1 MTTTKCI
8 FIISL
13 LIWTYPGLSAQ
24 ESTDWERSR
33 IVKFEQ
39 SLEIPAKS
47 KDGSAF
53 RDLLPLEWRLLS
65 NSRNIYKVSWSSEV
79 TESEVEAY
87 LDQLP
92 GIVYYHKDAPVQD
105 RQGIVPNDTD
115 YGLQW
120 WLPQIKADLA
130 WTQSTGG
137 LSAVGD
143 TVVIALLERQGPDFQ
158 HEDLQD
164 GVVWVNRGE
173 IPNDEIDNDNNGYID
188 DYRGINMN
196 VGSDQH
202 AQDLNRHASPILGI
216 IGANTNNGLGVSAI
230 NWQSKIMV
238 LSGVELISQIVE
250 GYEYVIQMRK
260 RYEESNGADGALIVA
275 TNASFGRDNAFP
287 GDFPAW
293 CEMYDAMGQYGILTA
308 AATANANIDVD
319 QVGDLPTLCPSEFV
333 IGITSTNREDRK
345 AQGAAFGVENI
356 DMGAPGVSIL
366 TTYPGN
372 LYSLFDGT
380 SAAAPM
386 VSGAIGLLYAMPSE
400 ALAQGLRDDP
410 VATGLSIK
418 KAILDGVDRVSDL
431 DGKTVTGGRLNIG
444 RSMVELA
451 KNYGEDPNG
460 IVIGNLY
467 PNPVSKELTYVFNS
481 NEYSKQHEVLIFNT
495 LGQLVMSDQN
505 FPSVF
510 GEDRYILDVS
520 ALGNGSYLLTIRDQK
535 KVTSV
540 RFVKID

>member
-1 MTTTKCI
+1 MCLTAQV
-8 FIISL
+8 SL
-13 LIWTYPGLSAQ
+13 
-24 ESTDWERSR
+24 DWERSR

-39 SLEIPAKS
+39 SMEIPAKS
-47 KDGSAF
+47 KDDSEN
-53 RDLLPLEWRLLS
+53 RDLLPLEWHLLS
-65 NSRNIYKVSWSSEV
+65 STRNIYKVSWSSEV
-79 TESEVEAY
+79 VESAVDRY

-92 GIVYYHKDAPVQD
+92 GIVYYHKDAPVQY

-120 WLPQIKADLA
+120 WLPKIKADLA

-137 LSAVGD
+137 LSAIGD
-143 TVVIALLERQGPDFQ
+143 TVVIAVLERQGPDFQ

-164 GVVWVNRGE
+164 GLVWVNRGE
-173 IPNDEIDNDNNGYID
+173 VPDDGIDNDNNGYID
-188 DYRGINMN
+188 DFRGINMN

-202 AQDLNRHASPILGI
+202 VQDLNRHSSPILGI

-250 GYEYVIQMRK
+250 AYEYVIQMRE
-260 RYEESNGADGALIVA
+260 RYEASNGADGALIVA

-308 AATANANIDVD
+308 AATSNVNIDVD
-319 QVGDLPTLCPSEFV
+319 QEGDLPTLCPSEFV
-333 IGITSTNREDRK
+333 IGITSTNREDKK
-345 AQGAAFGVENI
+345 AQGAAYGLENI

-386 VSGAIGLLYAMPSE
+386 VAGAIGLLYAMPSE
-400 ALAQGLRDDP
+400 ELANGLRDDP
-410 VATGLSIK
+410 VATGLMIK
-418 KAILDGVDRVSDL
+418 QAILDGVDKVSDL
-431 DGKTVTGGRLNIG
+431 DGITVTGGRLNIG

-451 KNYGEDPNG
+451 KNFGEDPSG

-467 PNPVSKELTYVFNS
+467 PNPVSEELTYVFNS

-505 FPSVF
+505 LPSVF
-510 GEDRYILDVS
+510 GEDRYKLDVS
-520 ALGNGSYLLTIRDQK
+520 ALHMGTYILTIRDQK
-535 KVTSV
+535 KVESIP
-540 RFVKID
+540 FVKID